1 MSVMTP
7 DDFRNGYGTDARGR
21 NTAGGFTQMPVP
33 PAQLQRQ
40 AVMDQLGTQ
49 PSAGPVAQNP
59 GTFARGGQVKPLPT
73 GPSVGS
79 KVGDIG
85 ISTGVSMAGKQ
96 LGTSAA
102 QAAAG
107 GVAQSGIKSALTSGA
122 GGAAAGMGIGIGTGL
137 LAQKLR
143 TKEEM
148 PTFGGANSE
157 YLDDLGRRF
166 QGTGGGVNSNAIK
179 YAGMVA
185 NPALTAST
193 MGLNLAAGATYGAIK
208 GAITKHAPSAYT
220 DFKVEDAA
228 NAIKAEYKKE
238 LGRDASDEEVQSQLV
253 GQGWD
258 PKGGDRWVGEKG
270 INSVMDQ
277 IRASPEAQAFK
288 NGGGT
293 RAAVMDQLG
302 TGGPTA
308 SADLSGRAG
317 QDAAASPDGAAAA
330 PAGAVGDTSAWNTDG
345 YQAPAYVPQAAGQAP
360 PGWDA
365 TKWNDPNHQTP
376 KYGVGRIL
384 SGFPPTVDGLKSA
397 MADIEKAYPGTTFNG
412 KDTINVPGVGP
423 VDVLQSAGSGGVAW
437 RWGPKDGGEAGA
449 APAQG
454 GGASAAD
461 SVDLGARGGAPTDVQ
476 SKDTLAQIR
485 AELDRI
491 MRGEAPRDALMA
503 QMGTA
508 NG

>member
-7 DDFRNGYGTDARGR
+7 DSFRMPTGDPRR
-21 NTAGGFTQMPVP
+21 QMPIE

-107 GVAQSGIKSALTSGA
+107 GAAQSGIKSALTSGA

-137 LAQKLR
+137 LAQKIR
-143 TKEEM
+143 TKEDM

-166 QGTGGGVNSNAIK
+166 QGTGGGINSNAVK
-179 YAGMVA
+179 YAGVVA

-270 INSVMDQ
+270 LNSVMDQ

-302 TGGPTA
+302 GGGTA
-308 SADLSGRAG
+308 DDSGAT
-317 QDAAASPDGAAAA
+317 AASSAGAAPDSGGAAAGGQGS
-330 PAGAVGDTSAWNTDG
+330 AGVTEGFDSQKFGKNDPKYVFQRIASGISNTDPERS
-345 YQAPAYVPQAAGQAP
+345 AKLLAALKA
-360 PGWDA
+360 
-365 TKWNDPNHQTP
+365 DP
-376 KYGVGRIL
+376 
-384 SGFPPTVDGLKSA
+384 SGFFANATLAGDKLHTNSQDPIYNGITDFDIQKDEENGGAFHWEPT
-397 MADIEKAYPGTTFNG
+397 
-412 KDTINVPGVGP
+412 
-423 VDVLQSAGSGGVAW
+423 
-437 RWGPKDGGEAGA
+437 GEGGA
-449 APAQG
+449 APAQASG
-454 GGASAAD
+454 GPSATGTT
-461 SVDLGARGGAPTDVQ
+461 DLGPRQQSPDVVTP
-476 SKDTLAQIR
+476 DTLASIR

-491 MRGEAPRDALMA
+491 MRGDAPRDALLS
-503 QMGTA
+503 QMGTGA
-508 NG
+508 